1 MTKIFLDNYGLVTA
15 PYFGKD
21 GYAVI
26 GLSDRGYR
34 CLQRFLESEE
44 FRGTLNKILSETT
57 TMETDVDGI
66 KFVMVLDKTS
76 FLYVIGC
83 LNTSVLFMDEPFD
96 ITDVCQVVFQQV
108 TLDSHTPN
116 EPEHNYHLF
125 SICRD
130 IYKFSYRRDK
140 DKIDKALVRLA
151 YKGEDREPST
161 VWHSIK
167 PDVTSSN
174 ELLVKL
180 AVLEFKMTE
189 EELSDALVA
198 LTLNEAGTD
207 KNSSPLIANAG
218 SDDNGACTDG
228 ASQENT
234 DDVSEP
240 VG

>member
-44 FRGTLNKILSETT
+44 FRGTLNKILSEAT

-66 KFVMVLDKTS
+66 KFMMVLDKTS

-108 TLDSHTPN
+108 TLDSHKPN
-116 EPEHNYHLF
+116 EANDDYHLF
-125 SICRD
+125 SIDRD
-130 IYKFSYRRDK
+130 LYKFSYKRDK
-140 DKIDKALVRLA
+140 DKIDKALAELA
-151 YKGEDREPST
+151 DNGEGKESST
-161 VWHSIK
+161 VWHSAK

-174 ELLVKL
+174 ELLVRL
-180 AVLEFKMTE
+180 AELEFKMSE

-198 LTLNEAGTD
+198 LKLNDAETD
-207 KNSSPLIANAG
+207 KNAIPLIANGG
-218 SDDNGACTDG
+218 SDDNV
-228 ASQENT
+228 
-234 DDVSEP
+234 DDTEQEP
-240 VG
+240 VGQEAKV

>member
-26 GLSDRGYR
+26 GLSDRGYK

-44 FRGTLNKILSETT
+44 FRGTLNKLLSEVT

-96 ITDVCQVVFQQV
+96 VTDVCQVVFQNV
-108 TLDSHTPN
+108 TLDSYTPN
-116 EPEHNYHLF
+116 EAEHNYHLF

-140 DKIDKALVRLA
+140 DQIDEALAESA
-151 YKGEDREPST
+151 YQGPDREPST

-189 EELSDALVA
+189 EELRDALVA
-198 LTLNEAGTD
+198 SRLNKAETD
-207 KNSSPLIANAG
+207 KNSIPLIANNG
-218 SDDNGACTDG
+218 NGDNAEGTP
-228 ASQENT
+228 Q
-234 DDVSEP
+234 EP

>member
-1 MTKIFLDNYGLVTA
+1 MTKIFLDNYGLVTT

-44 FRGTLNKILSETT
+44 FNGTLNKILSEVT

-108 TLDSHTPN
+108 TLDSYKPN
-116 EPEHNYHLF
+116 EAEHNYHLF

-161 VWHSIK
+161 VWHSTK

-189 EELSDALVA
+189 SELSDALVA
-198 LTLNEAGTD
+198 LTLNEAETG
-207 KNSSPLIANAG
+207 KNAIPLIANAG
-218 SDDNGACTDG
+218 DSDNVEG